1 MGYQEVWRQYREEVQ
16 ERFPLVMGRLG
27 QIGEE
32 ETVRQPYRAYF
43 AQAAALLLR
52 LAELEEEISSGR

>member
-27 QIGEE
+27 QIGED
-32 ETVRQPYRAYF
+32 
-43 AQAAALLLR
+43 
-52 LAELEEEISSGR
+52 